1 MRDNFFF
8 HIGGES
14 VSLKSGYEQRIYK
27 PMDKEQTTSKGERRR
42 GNANN
47 MDIGFP
53 FGVLVAPSRPTSIFG
68 IRSVSFV
75 RAVLFVNVC

>member
-1 MRDNFFF
+1 MRDKFFF
-8 HIGGES
+8 PHRGES
-14 VSLKSGYEQRIYK
+14 VSLKSGCEQRDYK

-53 FGVLVAPSRPTSIFG
+53 FGVLVTPSRPTSMFG
-68 IRSVSFV
+68 IRSISFA